1 MDEKFKRLFDSLPE
15 SIKQGHQEA
24 IKELMELAPK
34 KRFSVGDQV
43 VLYKSG
49 GTVTSVDKGEYG
61 ISVEFKEDGSEPS
74 YLSFTPDGK
83 IIDSDAKPSLFLT
96 EEFFRMMESS
106 L

>member
-34 KRFSVGDQV
+34 NRFSVGDQV

-61 ISVEFKEDGSEPS
+61 ISVEFREDGSPS
-74 YLSFTPDGK
+74 CLSFTPDGK
-83 IIDSDAKPSLFLT
+83 ILDTDEKPSLFLT
-96 EEFFRMMESS
+96 EEFFRMMESG